1 MTAPTLPPEV
11 VAECVRELSRISV
24 EVSRDGATLHRFVV
38 RLLTGCSHGVL
49 LGSLKRYARIDE
61 QYGADEV
68 EKVIAA
74 IEAAVDPE
82 HLKHLARCKARRDK
96 EYAAFLERCKE
107 PRPTYWEVT
116 AAREEAAKPPY
127 NGNVIFG
134 PWDTAG

>member
-1 MTAPTLPPEV
+1 M
-11 VAECVRELSRISV
+11 RELSRIGV

-49 LGSLKRYARIDE
+49 LGSLKRYARDDK

-68 EKVIAA
+68 EELIAA

-96 EYAAFLERCKE
+96 EHAAFLERCNG
-107 PRPTYWEVT
+107 PGPTYWEVM
-116 AAREEAAKPPY
+116 AAREEAAKPCR
-127 NGNVIFG
+127 NGNVIAG
-134 PWDTAG
+134 PWNNGGEARS